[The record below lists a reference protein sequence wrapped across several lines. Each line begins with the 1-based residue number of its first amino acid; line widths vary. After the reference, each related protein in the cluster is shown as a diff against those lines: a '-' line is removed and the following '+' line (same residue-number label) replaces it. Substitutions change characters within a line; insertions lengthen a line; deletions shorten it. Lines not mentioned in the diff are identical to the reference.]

1 MLMQA
6 DSLSR
11 MKYSNLGAVAMVGT
25 SYFLVVIVAM
35 HFLSPDI
42 SPVDRPT
49 SEYATGPFGY
59 LMTSGFVA
67 LGVATWSLI
76 VGLWRDL
83 PYSGIHRIGL
93 IALGVFG
100 VGVLVAAIFP
110 IDPEGAAS
118 TTAGTVHRFNGP
130 IAFLGLT
137 VGANLTTGGFREAAR
152 WRSVFRSASV
162 LALLLIPLFI
172 AGGVTNAL
180 EVGAGIAQRI
190 FIVTFTTWYLVV
202 AMRLRHAPS

>member
-1 MLMQA
+1 MQA
-6 DSLSR
+6 DSLSG
-11 MKYSNLGAVAMVGT
+11 MKSSNFGAVAVVGT

-59 LMTSGFVA
+59 LMTSGFAA
-67 LGVATWSLI
+67 LSIATWSLV

-83 PYSGIHRIGL
+83 PDSGIHRIGL

-100 VGVLVAAIFP
+100 VGLLVAAIFP

-130 IAFLGLT
+130 IAFFGLT
-137 VGANLTTGGFREAAR
+137 VGANLTTAGFREAAR

-162 LALLLIPLFI
+162 LALLMIPLFI
-172 AGGVTNAL
+172 AGGVTNAR

-202 AMRLRHAPS
+202 ATRLRQAPS